1 MTGELE
7 GALVEVFQYEELVE
21 SGTTDVNGEYQV
33 TLPVGTYWV
42 RVSKSPGYRT
52 HTYILDFVVV
62 KECRVLNLPI
72 NPIWISS
79 IRIEDNDMSEGARAT
94 IATTVNSTMALE
106 AAATITPAVP
116 TFNVSVSAAA
126 VKSPTTWRLIM
137 MPPCS
142 TDGGQNDLIPNDAIS
157 PAVGNIDKAT
167 GQTISYIATSKQF
180 LLYWYSLLDGA
191 QVNSNGNVRELT
203 STGHNYTVATQTL
216 GTQHTMLAL
225 FRKAWQ
231 CVVSVSGDGTT
242 NMTGTWEVLE
252 GQTGPTPAATPN
264 GVHIFLWWTFDGKI
278 VSLTNYTPPAQDPC
292 TTHHLVAHFL

>member
-21 SGTTDVNGEYQV
+21 TGVTDANGEWQV

-52 HTYILDFVVV
+52 HTYILDFVVA

-72 NPIWISS
+72 NPIWMSS

-106 AAATITPAVP
+106 AAATITPSVP
-116 TFNVSVSAAA
+116 TFNVSLSAAA

-142 TDGGQNDLIPNDAIS
+142 TDGGQNDLIPDDAVS
-157 PAVGNIDKAT
+157 PAVGNIDK
-167 GQTISYIATSKQF
+167 S
-180 LLYWYSLLDGA
+180 D
-191 QVNSNGNVRELT
+191 R
-203 STGHNYTVATQTL
+203 
-216 GTQHTMLAL
+216 
-225 FRKAWQ
+225 
-231 CVVSVSGDGTT
+231 
-242 NMTGTWEVLE
+242 
-252 GQTGPTPAATPN
+252 
-264 GVHIFLWWTFDGKI
+264 
-278 VSLTNYTPPAQDPC
+278 
-292 TTHHLVAHFL
+292 